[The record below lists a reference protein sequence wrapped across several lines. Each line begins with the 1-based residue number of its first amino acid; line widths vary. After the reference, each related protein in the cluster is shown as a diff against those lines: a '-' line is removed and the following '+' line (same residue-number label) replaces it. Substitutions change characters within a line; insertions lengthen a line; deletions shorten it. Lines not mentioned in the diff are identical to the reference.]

1 MEVALAKYRHLVSV
15 SALLGGESGLQLILA
30 GLLPPAARGG
40 EDRKEGGDAAEFRVD
55 ILGILDIL
63 DK

>member
-1 MEVALAKYRHLVSV
+1 MFMEGALAKYRHLVS
-15 SALLGGESGLQLILA
+15 LLFGGESGLHLVLA
-30 GLLPPAARGG
+30 GLLPPAARVG
-40 EDRKEGGDAAEFRVD
+40 EDRKEGGDTAESRVD